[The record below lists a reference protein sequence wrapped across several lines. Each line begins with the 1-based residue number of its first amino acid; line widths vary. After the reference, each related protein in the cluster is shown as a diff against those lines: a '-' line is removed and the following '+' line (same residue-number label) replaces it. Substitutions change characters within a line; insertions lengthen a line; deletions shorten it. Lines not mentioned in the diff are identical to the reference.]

1 MSDSSLTPTGSEP
14 QAPQHVGKP
23 PRVPIERHVVASV
36 QALERLKANAEQ
48 VLFLMR
54 FSNFDD
60 PSISQHIQAIQYNT
74 EELSRS
80 YAAYLE
86 VIECEG
92 QA

>member
-1 MSDSSLTPTGSEP
+1 MSDSSLHPASSEP
-14 QAPQHVGKP
+14 DAPQHEGKP
-23 PRVPIERHVVASV
+23 PRIPIERHVVASV

-60 PSISQHIQAIQYNT
+60 PAIVPHIQTIRQGA
-74 EELSRS
+74 EDLAWS
-80 YAAYLE
+80 YTAYLE
-86 VIECEG
+86 IIECEG